1 MISSVI
7 AVPRSG
13 SRRISPT
20 SPPTTTPIGT
30 SAYGMSSMRSI
41 RRSRSA
47 AMKKIAL
54 SFASSDGCTPNPPRP
69 NQRRLPLMGV
79 LNRTPT
85 SASTTN
91 PSAIQ
96 MNVGCL

>member
-13 SRRISPT
+13 SRRMSPT

-41 RRSRSA
+41 RRSSRA

-69 NQRRLPLMGV
+69 NQRRLPLIGV
-79 LNRTPT
+79 LNRTT
-85 SASTTN
+85 TRAHTTN